1 MNYYNRE
8 SNEWYDE
15 KVRDNFKQI
24 SRGKYINHLEYF
36 SKTNSITTYV
46 EDFLLMYIKIGIKK
60 PLKAIFNL
68 KYDGKS
74 ENIDFSFQTY
84 DKSLEPFI
92 IDLKKS
98 HKKKEYDGT
107 YTFTVDVSNIYCNSY
122 IQLNKESS
130 MLVTFNYLT
139 VEFEESFLYFDFKSY
154 KEAISK
160 FF

>member
-1 MNYYNRE
+1 
-8 SNEWYDE
+8 
-15 KVRDNFKQI
+15 
-24 SRGKYINHLEYF
+24 
-36 SKTNSITTYV
+36 
-46 EDFLLMYIKIGIKK
+46 MYIKIGIKK

-84 DKSLEPFI
+84 DKSLEPFK

-98 HKKKEYDGT
+98 TKKKEYDGT

-122 IQLNKESS
+122 IQLYKESS
-130 MLVTFNYLT
+130 ILVTFNYLT